1 LCFKGFKHAKLLVHG
16 LPLGKDPRDLR
27 DGLYIWFATEGVSFA
42 ALWKNGG
49 VARTRW
55 QGLGKLRLQ
64 GSQRSCR
71 ETHLGCSANAH
82 LGSILVRR
90 CQNGRKTVRVWD
102 IMMRRQ

>member
-64 GSQRSCR
+64 GSPAIVPGNTPWRLAQTR
-71 ETHLGCSANAH
+71 TLAPYWFVDAKMGAK
-82 LGSILVRR
+82 R
-90 CQNGRKTVRVWD
+90 CEFGT
-102 IMMRRQ
+102 